1 MPERLAINNGS
12 IHGMT
17 NDTFTTIDRAGRI
30 VIPKSLR
37 VQAAL
42 VPGTRLQI
50 RLREGVVEIEPAPRT
65 VDIRRRGS
73 ILVAESRDVGASLT
87 AAEVRQTL
95 ETTRR
100 RDDQG

>member
-1 MPERLAINNGS
+1 MVKNGN
-12 IHGMT
+12 IHGMK
-17 NDTFTTIDRAGRI
+17 NDIYTTIDRAGRI

-42 VPGTRLQI
+42 EPGTRLQI
-50 RLREGVVEIEPAPRT
+50 RLREGMVEIEPAPRS
-65 VDIRRRGS
+65 VNIRRRGS
-73 ILVAESRDVGASLT
+73 ILVAEPKDDSPPLT

-100 RDDQG
+100 RNDHG

>member
-1 MPERLAINNGS
+1 MK
-12 IHGMT
+12 
-17 NDTFTTIDRAGRI
+17 NDILTTIDHAGRI

-42 VPGTRLQI
+42 EPGTRLRI
-50 RLREGVVEIEPAPRT
+50 RLREGVVEIEPAPRS
-65 VDIRRRGS
+65 VSIRRRGS
-73 ILVAESRDVGASLT
+73 ILVAEPKDESPSLT

-100 RDDQG
+100 RNDHG